1 MKSLSLDNVRSVLCL
16 GAHCDDI
23 EIGCGGA
30 ILKLLERAPGTTVH
44 WTVFTSE
51 GRRADEARAA
61 ADVFLAG
68 AGAATVEIESFRE
81 RYLPYE
87 AVQVK
92 ERFDRLGKE
101 LDPDLVFTHFRD
113 DLHQDH
119 RLLSELTYNTFRDH
133 LVLEYEVPKID
144 GDLGS
149 PNAFV
154 HLDESH
160 CSKKVETLL
169 EVFGSQSDKHW
180 FTAETFRAL
189 LRIRGMESRSPSGL
203 AEGFYCRKLVLA

>member
-1 MKSLSLDNVRSVLCL
+1 MKALSLDSVRSVLCI

-30 ILKLLERAPGTTVH
+30 ILKLLARASDLTVH
-44 WTVFTSE
+44 WVVFSS
-51 GRRADEARAA
+51 DEAREREARASAA
-61 ADVFLAG
+61 ALLAG
-68 AGAATVEIESFRE
+68 ASSATVEVERFRE

-87 AVQVK
+87 GGQVK
-92 ERFDRLGKE
+92 ERFDRLGAE
-101 LDPDLVFTHFRD
+101 LEPDLVFTHLRH

-133 LVLEYEVPKID
+133 LVLEYEIPKVD
-144 GDLGS
+144 GDLAS

-160 CSKKVETLL
+160 CEKKISTLL
-169 EVFGSQSDKHW
+169 EMFASQREKHW
-180 FTAETFRAL
+180 FTADTFRAL
-189 LRIRGMESRSPSGL
+189 LRIRGIESRSPSGL